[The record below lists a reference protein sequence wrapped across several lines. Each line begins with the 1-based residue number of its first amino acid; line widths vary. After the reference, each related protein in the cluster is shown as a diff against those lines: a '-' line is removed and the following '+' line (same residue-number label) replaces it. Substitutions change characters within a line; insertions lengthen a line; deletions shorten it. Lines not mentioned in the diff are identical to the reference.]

1 MSKKKVLVVTSGL
14 YFNPE
19 SSQVIERFDALSKS
33 IRGDVL
39 FINSEKII
47 PSVVV
52 GGFSFRALTLPMW
65 VRELSIIR
73 NPLYWLYILFYGLKS
88 YRSTE
93 KYDAIWVQDP
103 FNIGV
108 MACLVK
114 MIFGVPIFMEVI
126 GNLERSIDVDSKDVG
141 ILGGIKSRFMKFIAP
156 KTLNYADSVR
166 LVYPTQLDFLESLV
180 DKEKYSSYAGF
191 VPTRLIEEFES
202 VPVQNEYILLIGGP
216 WYLKGVDLLI
226 TAFNNIT
233 DDFPDLHLQI
243 VGYEPAPGLFEKLA
257 GGSKKIVLN
266 SQGVDY
272 GEVMALMAGCKIFVL
287 ASRTEAYA
295 RVLTETMISKKPL
308 VASAVDGVPHYIE
321 HHQNGLLFESE
332 NAGDLEIKLRE
343 LLNSP
348 ALCEQIAVNGYQ
360 YAKEN
365 ITEEHYVSNVTKSIE
380 FALTN

>member
-39 FINSEKII
+39 FINSEKVI

-365 ITEEHYVSNVTKSIE
+365 IT
-380 FALTN
+380 